1 MDDTINKEKG
11 SPWNCGV
18 LDKVA
23 GVKPTPHKFEGTNK
37 VKLHGGEER
46 VHYIRGYLSAFTSAT
61 NVTDRLQ
68 GRVPA

>member
-23 GVKPTPHKFEGTNK
+23 GVKPAPHKYDGVKK
-37 VKLHGGEER
+37 VKLEAGEER
-46 VHYIRGYLSAFTSAT
+46 SHYIRGYLAGVT
-61 NVTDRLQ
+61 NLTLNADRLQ

>member
-23 GVKPTPHKFEGTNK
+23 GVKPAPHKYDGTNK
-37 VKLHGGEER
+37 VKLTAGEER
-46 VHYIRGYLSAFTSAT
+46 S
-61 NVTDRLQ
+61 Q
-68 GRVPA
+68 